1 VNRQQV
7 RAFEAF
13 VGDCGDALFR
23 VAILLTNDRSA
34 AEDLYQDTLH
44 RVASRW
50 GRVDNPKAFS
60 RKVMHNLAID
70 EHRRSARRPRQEH
83 LNEGHDRGDVL
94 AGDSHEAVELRAPLL
109 RALDT
114 LTAQQRTVVVLRYF
128 EDRSEADVA
137 ALLDVSPGTVKTTAS
152 RAMARLRSHP
162 ELVHLFCHHTPT
174 I

>member
-1 VNRQQV
+1 VDRKQV

-13 VGDCGDALFR
+13 VGDAGDALFR
-23 VAILLTNDRSA
+23 IAILLTNDRGE
-34 AEDLYQDTLH
+34 AEDLYQDTLQ

-70 EHRRSARRPRQEH
+70 ERRRTARRPRHEH
-83 LNEGHDRGDVL
+83 LNPGHDRGDVQ
-94 AGDSHEAVELRAPLL
+94 AGDSHAAVELRAPLL

-137 ALLDVSPGTVKTTAS
+137 ALLDISPGTVKTTAS

-162 ELVHLFCHHTPT
+162 ELVQLFCHHTPT